1 MDQINDSD
9 VWHRLPT
16 EYLWIYD
23 KLIVARKQGIIA
35 GPAGILPPKPD
46 FYIVRP
52 ITNIRMM
59 GRGAKKVFLENDR
72 DIPDGYFWSEVLEGE
87 ITPAVEY
94 SFEQYAKKG
103 FHKAFR
109 DEEKQSDVYWLAW
122 EVTRRSGETVKP
134 FGIEFIETLKSVVRP
149 YGTISAATN
158 VDYATIPEIRQG
170 AAMIA
175 VDIWQS
181 RQQTASGGI
190 SPDFQ
195 PSPYRMGNTL
205 LARIRGLIANHLSP
219 NGLVG

>member
-72 DIPDGYFWSEVLEGE
+72 DIPDGYFWSEVLEGRHISVDYNYGVQKLTVE
-87 ITPAVEY
+87 GFRDSDRLDRFSLWKKVDGVFPFPSMLKGLESMEWVNVEY
-94 SFEQYAKKG
+94 IGE
-103 FHKAFR
+103 KAIEVHLRYNDDFANHN
-109 DEEKQSDVYWLAW
+109 SDV
-122 EVTRRSGETVKP
+122 V
-134 FGIEFIETLKSVVRP
+134 
-149 YGTISAATN
+149 
-158 VDYATIPEIRQG
+158 IPLWKEENPLSH
-170 AAMIA
+170 
-175 VDIWQS
+175 D
-181 RQQTASGGI
+181 
-190 SPDFQ
+190 SPKRE
-195 PSPYRMGNTL
+195 Y
-205 LARIRGLIANHLSP
+205 HLSDQYEWYESSCEDRL
-219 NGLVG
+219 GFYVKKDI